1 MSQQHQFSLLCLIF
15 SIIILFSA
23 AFGFYSKWQKPH
35 TEATLSWDVSGY
47 YMYLPAFF
55 IYKDLKQVQFL
66 DKIIKEYKP
75 SPYPGQAFQHESGS
89 MVMKYSMGL
98 AVQYL
103 PFFAIGHGVAT
114 LLEYPADGFSYP
126 YQVAIS
132 WGSLLVA
139 FLGLYFLRKN
149 LRTYFS
155 DVTVGLTL
163 LALVLG
169 TNYLE
174 YASITG
180 AMSHNYLFTCYS
192 LLIALSI
199 SYHRQPSWWKGL
211 GIGALI
217 GLMALTRPTEIIACL
232 IPLCWGISS
241 IKSQAVAERLQFFRK
256 HSKSVL
262 LAILMCL
269 MVGSLQ
275 VLYWKYVS
283 GDWIV
288 YSYQDQ
294 GFSWFNPHLYGGLF
308 TFRAGWLV
316 YTPMMVF
323 ALIGFVPLWRK
334 HRSIFWA
341 VGSFLLLFI
350 YITFAWDIWWYGG
363 SLGQRA
369 MVQAYAVLAF
379 PLAAFIQWMS
389 SKKLWKWLLLA
400 IALLFSYYNIWL
412 TYQAHGGGL
421 LVTDGSTTRAYFWKT
436 IGRYNVPLEAVK
448 LLDTNEEFTGK
459 RKKVQLMYEYDFE
472 TDTLRHDCGLE
483 AIEGQGSL
491 CLNENRKH
499 SPTYQVALKPQ
510 DAEWLRV
517 AVDARIG
524 AKEWNSWNMAQL
536 IVKFKHKNESVK
548 VRKIRIQRLLNNNET
563 KRVYIDTKL
572 PHKTFDHLEVILK
585 NDQSTLPILIDNLR
599 VESYKS

>member
-1 MSQQHQFSLLCLIF
+1 MSKQHQFSLFCLIF
-15 SIIILFSA
+15 SIIILSSA
-23 AFGFYSKWQKPH
+23 AFGFYPKWQKEY

-66 DKIIKEYKP
+66 DDIIKQYKP
-75 SPYPGQAFQHESGS
+75 SPYPGQAFQHESGQ

-103 PFFAIGHGVAT
+103 PFFVIGHSVAT
-114 LLEYPADGFSYP
+114 LSDYSADGFSYP

-139 FLGLYFLRKN
+139 FLGIYFLRKN

-199 SYHRQPSWWKGL
+199 SYHQQPNLWKGL
-211 GIGALI
+211 GIGTLV
-217 GLMALTRPTEIIACL
+217 GLMALTRPTEVIACL
-232 IPLCWGISS
+232 IPLLWGISS
-241 IKSQAVAERLQFFRK
+241 IQLHNIVERLQFFRK

-269 MVGSLQ
+269 AVGSLQ

-294 GFSWFNPHLYGGLF
+294 GFSWFNPHLYGGFF

-334 HRSIFWA
+334 YRSIFWA
-341 VGSFLLLFI
+341 IGSFSLLFI

-379 PLAAFIQWMS
+379 PLAAFIQWMG
-389 SKKLWKWLLLA
+389 SKKLWKWLFLG

-448 LLDTNEEFTGK
+448 LLDTNEEFIGE
-459 RKKVQLMYEYDFE
+459 RKDVRLMYENDFE
-472 TDTLRHDCGLE
+472 TDTLKYDCGLVP
-483 AIEGQGSL
+483 IQGQFSL
-491 CLNENRKH
+491 CLNENRNH
-499 SPTYQVALKPQ
+499 SPAYQIALKPQ

-517 AVDARIG
+517 AVDVRIG
-524 AKEWNSWNMAQL
+524 AKEWNSWKMAQL
-536 IVKFKHKNESVK
+536 IVKFKHKDEEVK
-548 VRKIRIQRLLNNNET
+548 VRKIRIQRLLNNNDT

-572 PHKTFDHLEVILK
+572 PSKAFDYLEVILK
-585 NDQSTLPILIDNLR
+585 NDQSTLPILIDNLS
-599 VESYKS
+599 VESYNS